1 MKTVLI
7 RIAICMGIVFLLLPG
22 SDCYAKVAKNALV
35 IGNSSYKSA
44 YLANPVNDATDM
56 AFTLK
61 KLGFKV
67 QLKTN
72 ASRRTM
78 TTAIRD
84 FGKKLQGGG
93 VGLFYFAGH
102 GVQVGGRNYLIPVKA
117 NIEVAA
123 DVEFESVDAGRILS
137 NMEDAGNG
145 FNIIILDA
153 CRNNPFARS
162 FRSGNSGLVKM
173 DAPTGSIL
181 AYSTAPG
188 AVAADGT
195 GRNGLY
201 TSKLLKHMG
210 TPNLKIEEVFKRV
223 RVDVA
228 AVSGKKQTP
237 WESSSLMGDFYFN
250 SGRSISVVKWPPSV
264 EKPTGKKTQR
274 ERPPEAAG
282 TTKFE
287 TRELRYA
294 QSLFDRGKKSEA
306 KRVVNGLLKKDDDTV
321 LSETMYCQ
329 ILWGFATN
337 DRETVEKL
345 RAYYPDSIWLTSA
358 EQIVATREKIVA
370 ETEKNRK
377 PIFTNSLGMKFV
389 YIQPGTFMM
398 GSPLSERGRQEKER
412 QHQVTL
418 TKGFYMQATEVTIDH
433 WRRFVDD
440 TGYKSV
446 AEVQGYASI
455 YNGKNWGDK
464 RGYYWKKPGFSQNE
478 NQPVTCVSWN
488 DVQKYIGWLNSKE
501 GKHRYRLPTEAE
513 WEYAAR
519 AGSTSAFANGDI
531 TELKCGHDLNLD
543 AMGWYCGNSKNM
555 THPVAHKK
563 PNAWGLYDMHGNVAE
578 WCQDWFQYEY
588 PFDPV
593 TNPTGQREDK
603 FQYRVTRGGSWSSRA
618 LVNRSAFRGASMP
631 VWRYDR
637 LGFRLALSPG
647 Q

>member
-1 MKTVLI
+1 MKTVLS
-7 RIAICMGIVFLLLPG
+7 RITVCIGIVFLLIPG

-35 IGNSSYKSA
+35 IGNSSYKTA
-44 YLANPVNDATDM
+44 HLANPVNDAKDM

-67 QLKTN
+67 RLKTN

-123 DVEFESVDAGRILS
+123 DVEFEAVDAGRILA

-201 TSKLLKHMG
+201 TSKLLKHMV

-223 RVDVA
+223 RIDVA
-228 AVSGKKQTP
+228 EVSGNKQTP
-237 WESSSLMGDFYFN
+237 WELSSLMGDFYFN
-250 SGRSISVVKWPPSV
+250 SGRSISVVKRPPSA
-264 EKPTGKKTQR
+264 EKTTGKKTQR
-274 ERPPEAAG
+274 ERPPETAG
-282 TTKFE
+282 TMNFE

-294 QSLFDRGKKSEA
+294 QSLFDRGKKAEA
-306 KRVVNGLLKKDDDTV
+306 KRVVNGLLKKDD
-321 LSETMYCQ
+321 ETILAEAMYCQ

-345 RAYYPDSIWLTSA
+345 SAYYPDSIWLASA
-358 EQIVATREKIVA
+358 EQIVAARE
-370 ETEKNRK
+370 EKRK
-377 PIFTNSLGMKFV
+377 AGFTNKEGFTNRFGMKFV
-389 YIQPGTFMM
+389 YIRPGTFMM
-398 GSPLSERGRQEKER
+398 GSPSSESYRGDDER
-412 QHQVTL
+412 QHRVTL
-418 TKGFYMQATEVTIDH
+418 TKGFHMQTTEVTQGQ
-433 WRRFVDD
+433 WRTIMGNNPSYFKNCGDNCPVEQ
-440 TGYKSV
+440 V
-446 AEVQGYASI
+446 A
-455 YNGKNWGDK
+455 
-464 RGYYWKKPGFSQNE
+464 
-478 NQPVTCVSWN
+478 WN
-488 DVQKYIGWLNSKE
+488 DVQAFIRALNQKE
-501 GKHRYRLPTEAE
+501 GTNRYKLPTEAE

-519 AGSTSAFANGDI
+519 AGSTTALANGGI
-531 TELKCGHDLNLD
+531 TVRKHNCDYDSNMD
-543 AMGWYCGNSKNM
+543 AMGWYCGNSNKT
-555 THPVAHKK
+555 THPVALKQ
-563 PNAWGLYDMHGNVAE
+563 PNAWGLYDMHGNLEE
-578 WCQDWFQYEY
+578 WCQDWYDKNY
-588 PFDPV
+588 PSDSVTDPSG
-593 TNPTGQREDK
+593 PSSGSE
-603 FQYRVTRGGSWSSRA
+603 RVYRGGSWGNNDELRAAYRGRGRPDSRYS
-618 LVNRSAFRGASMP
+618 LQ
-631 VWRYDR
+631 
-637 LGFRLALSPG
+637 GFRLALAPG